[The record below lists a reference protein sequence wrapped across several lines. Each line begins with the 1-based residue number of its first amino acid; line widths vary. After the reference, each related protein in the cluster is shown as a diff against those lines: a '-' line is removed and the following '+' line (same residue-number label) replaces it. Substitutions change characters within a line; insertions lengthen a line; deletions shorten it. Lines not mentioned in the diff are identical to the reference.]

1 MSMLKAAKNIFQLV
15 ALTAM
20 AIVFQN
26 GIAGGSS
33 ETMRL
38 TDALSGNNV
47 NQVLSEINNAKEL
60 HYQGEMI
67 QLMKAVWSGENLDK
81 GISTDMVKK
90 DIIKINVADF
100 LVQAHNNGLI
110 DIDTDQFRVY
120 AKKVLNSADT
130 EAVSSALFVLANIDN
145 PEDVKLIKPFI
156 LSKSDYLFRSATLAL
171 AMMCN
176 DKSDEALADL
186 AENVKGAKRDY
197 LRDTREKFL
206 SMKKKEYHCRHTE

>member
-1 MSMLKAAKNIFQLV
+1 MSMLKTAKKLFQLI

-20 AIVFQN
+20 VTVFQN

-33 ETMRL
+33 ETTKL
-38 TDALSGNNV
+38 IDALSGNNV

-130 EAVSSALFVLANIDN
+130 EAVSSALFVLMI
-145 PEDVKLIKPFI
+145 VMSMTK
-156 LSKSDYLFRSATLAL
+156 
-171 AMMCN
+171 
-176 DKSDEALADL
+176 
-186 AENVKGAKRDY
+186 V
-197 LRDTREKFL
+197 KFL
-206 SMKKKEYHCRHTE
+206 YGKIPCNSNMK

>member
-1 MSMLKAAKNIFQLV
+1 MLKAAKNIFQLV